1 MDEEADMTAHAE
13 VLSSCQFLVDKL
25 REKGL
30 LTAIEEK
37 KARAYLQLQERPW
50 PNQPNINDGAILY
63 LDDLTV
69 TYFLDTNVLDKVRS
83 AGYRA
88 IISLRKVSEI
98 NSLIS
103 YEEIS
108 TQVGEAIE
116 RIRTAVNAR
125 IESGKIRIDK
135 QHSIRDLR
143 DPAVSA
149 HPTVGVMGLASKYN
163 AIIADDRFLNQ
174 NANIDDGSAQTP
186 VFSTLDVLETLVAI
200 RSITFEESLEH
211 RTRLRRAEYF
221 LVPILENELTTHLSA
236 SGIKD
241 NKLIENAE
249 LKVIRENL
257 LRVRMSGWLQTPKD
271 LVWLD
276 TSIHV
281 LIQVLRKSWRIG
293 ADIAAVRCQSDW
305 ILSQIDIRGWAHILG
320 DNGEKFIREARIP
333 YIMLLLAP
341 LPNIDSAIKS
351 EYWAWVEDRIL
362 RPLKDEDAELFA
374 SIIARYKNTIAELAN
389 KDLEDQGDI

>member
-1 MDEEADMTAHAE
+1 
-13 VLSSCQFLVDKL
+13 VDKL

-125 IESGKIRIDK
+125 IES
-135 QHSIRDLR
+135 
-143 DPAVSA
+143 
-149 HPTVGVMGLASKYN
+149 
-163 AIIADDRFLNQ
+163 
-174 NANIDDGSAQTP
+174 
-186 VFSTLDVLETLVAI
+186 
-200 RSITFEESLEH
+200 
-211 RTRLRRAEYF
+211 
-221 LVPILENELTTHLSA
+221 
-236 SGIKD
+236 
-241 NKLIENAE
+241 
-249 LKVIRENL
+249 
-257 LRVRMSGWLQTPKD
+257 
-271 LVWLD
+271 
-276 TSIHV
+276 
-281 LIQVLRKSWRIG
+281 
-293 ADIAAVRCQSDW
+293 
-305 ILSQIDIRGWAHILG
+305 
-320 DNGEKFIREARIP
+320 
-333 YIMLLLAP
+333 
-341 LPNIDSAIKS
+341 
-351 EYWAWVEDRIL
+351 
-362 RPLKDEDAELFA
+362 
-374 SIIARYKNTIAELAN
+374 
-389 KDLEDQGDI
+389 